1 MSVKQLPFALPRR
14 LHHLQPVQKSP
25 VISVARYGL
34 PQLVPT
40 RASPQPASRLPWEP
54 PAGHNFKGE
63 RYGSDAWEAVSDVNR
78 AICARD
84 GAPHLLC

>member
-1 MSVKQLPFALPRR
+1 MSVKQLLFALPK
-14 LHHLQPVQKSP
+14 LWQHLQLVQKSP
-25 VISVARYGL
+25 VIFVARCGL

-40 RASPQPASRLPWEP
+40 RVSPQPASRSLWEP

-63 RYGSDAWEAVSDVNR
+63 RYGSDAWEALSDVNR

-84 GAPHLLC
+84 GALHLLC